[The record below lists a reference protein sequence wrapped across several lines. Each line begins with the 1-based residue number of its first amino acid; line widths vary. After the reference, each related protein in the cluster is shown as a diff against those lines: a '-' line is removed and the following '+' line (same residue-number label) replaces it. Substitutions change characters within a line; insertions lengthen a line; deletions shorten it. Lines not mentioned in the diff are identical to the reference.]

1 MTQSFSADNHGCREF
16 SIGDFRFS
24 IDDCRHMS
32 SPELDV
38 RYVANLARIALTDE
52 EVATFQGQLSRILD
66 HVTQLEKVDVSGVEP
81 MAHANPVFNVFR
93 ADEPRTSLPK
103 ADALANAPRQAN
115 GLFVVTKVV
124 E

>member
-1 MTQSFSADNHGCREF
+1 
-16 SIGDFRFS
+16 
-24 IDDCRHMS
+24 MS

-38 RYVANLARIALTDE
+38 RYVANLARIALSDE
-52 EVATFQGQLSRILD
+52 EVTTFQGQLSRILE

-81 MAHANPVFNVFR
+81 TAHANPVYNVFR
-93 ADEPRTSLPK
+93 ADEPRESLPK
-103 ADALANAPRQAN
+103 VAALANAPRQAN